1 MKEKKKEVTENVT
14 ENKIIKNQN
23 REKNQKGL
31 NNFFNPKNKKAQI
44 IVFSVLALFLALLIA
59 IITISV
65 LGII

>member
-1 MKEKKKEVTENVT
+1 MEEKKNEVTENVT

-31 NNFFNPKNKKAQI
+31 SNFFNPKNKKAQI
-44 IVFSVLALFLALLIA
+44 ILFSALGIFLVFLIA
-59 IITISV
+59 IITISI

>member
-1 MKEKKKEVTENVT
+1 MEEKKNEVAENVT

-23 REKNQKGL
+23 REKSQKGL

-44 IVFSVLALFLALLIA
+44 IVFSVLALFLAFLIA